1 MPAIY
6 GNKAAH
12 ETIQRSVT
20 KLDQAINNLL
30 FSVHVRKELVSD
42 MVTQLLQNTH
52 GEEIGSG
59 AVQSSG
65 VQVEEIKNGAMI
77 NN

>member
-6 GNKAAH
+6 GNKAAQ

-42 MVTQLLQNTH
+42 TVMQLLQNTH
-52 GEEIGSG
+52 GEEVGSG
-59 AVQSSG
+59 G
-65 VQVEEIKNGAMI
+65 VQPGGVQGKEMKDGGVLNT
-77 NN
+77 